1 MALGDYANSRGAADM
16 GILPDRLPGYAHLS
30 DSAERARFGKL
41 WGGEISATPGLT
53 ARAMMEAAVAGKLK
67 ALYVV
72 GANPLKTFGVAQPD
86 RLAGLELLVVHDMF
100 LTETAQRA
108 DVVLPAAST
117 YEKDGTL
124 TNTAGEVQLTHRS
137 IDPQGPRSDFD
148 LLRILSHQLS
158 MLGLGTPIRL
168 RTPEA
173 AFDEIRQN
181 VAGYDL
187 SPTRICWPAA
197 PSLRRPRCKA
207 RRGVLRRARG
217 HSFLFTGLFVY
228 ERHPGPLLFQ
238 AHFDE
243 RGKTDAVEF
252 ISQHPVLVVSVVKI
266 AVLLFIVMTALAYL
280 TWLER
285 KVIAHIQ
292 SRWGPYNVGAHG
304 LLQPLA
310 DGIKFLFKEDVTPP
324 AADRLIYTL
333 APFLALALGLSAI
346 ALIPFGPPSA
356 LFPNGQQIFSVVDL
370 NIGLLFLFAITSMG
384 VYGVALAGWSSNS
397 KYALLGGL
405 RSSAQ
410 MISYEVSLTISVVG
424 VMLLAGTLNFNE
436 HDRGTEGLLAA
447 LYSALARASRRFVG
461 FLCYLTAAIAETNR
475 VPFDLPEAETELVAG
490 FHTEYSSF
498 KFAMFFMAEYANM
511 ITVSCLATILFLG
524 GWLSPFPDTWTWQNY
539 LPGAGLLMLAAYCAW
554 NTVSEMRGIARL
566 QLAVV
571 TLLAGGGGLIC
582 LYPPIAAGIQGPFW
596 FTTKILA
603 ILFFYIW
610 MRATLPRFR
619 YDQLMSFGWKLLLPV
634 SLANLVITAF
644 VIIWPLLRKG

>member
-1 MALGDYANSRGAADM
+1 
-16 GILPDRLPGYAHLS
+16 
-30 DSAERARFGKL
+30 
-41 WGGEISATPGLT
+41 
-53 ARAMMEAAVAGKLK
+53 
-67 ALYVV
+67 
-72 GANPLKTFGVAQPD
+72 
-86 RLAGLELLVVHDMF
+86 
-100 LTETAQRA
+100 
-108 DVVLPAAST
+108 
-117 YEKDGTL
+117 
-124 TNTAGEVQLTHRS
+124 
-137 IDPQGPRSDFD
+137 
-148 LLRILSHQLS
+148 
-158 MLGLGTPIRL
+158 
-168 RTPEA
+168 
-173 AFDEIRQN
+173 
-181 VAGYDL
+181 
-187 SPTRICWPAA
+187 
-197 PSLRRPRCKA
+197 
-207 RRGVLRRARG
+207 
-217 HSFLFTGLFVY
+217 
-228 ERHPGPLLFQ
+228 
-238 AHFDE
+238 
-243 RGKTDAVEF
+243 VEF
-252 ISQHPVLVVSVVKI
+252 ISQHPVLVAAVVKI

-310 DGIKFLFKEDVTPP
+310 DGLKFLFKEDVMPP
-324 AADRLIYTL
+324 VADRLIYTL
-333 APFLALALGLSAI
+333 APFLALSLGLTAI
-346 ALIPFGPPSA
+346 ALIPFGPPIVQ
-356 LFPNGQQIFSVVDL
+356 FPNGQPMFVVSDINL
-370 NIGLLFLFAITSMG
+370 GLLFLFAITSIG

-424 VMLLAGTLNFNE
+424 VLLLAGSLDFNQLINGPNGQAGYWL
-436 HDRGTEGLLAA
+436 H
-447 LYSALARASRRFVG
+447 FIPKWNVFPQIVG

-475 VPFDLPEAETELVAG
+475 IPFDLPEAETELVAG
-490 FHTEYSSF
+490 FHTEYSAF

-524 GWLSPFPDTWTWQNY
+524 GWLSPFPASWTWQNY
-539 LPGAGLLMLAAYCAW
+539 LPSVSLLLLAAYCAW

-566 QLAVV
+566 QLGVV

-596 FTTKILA
+596 FTAKILA

-644 VIIWPLLRKG
+644 VIVWPLLRHG